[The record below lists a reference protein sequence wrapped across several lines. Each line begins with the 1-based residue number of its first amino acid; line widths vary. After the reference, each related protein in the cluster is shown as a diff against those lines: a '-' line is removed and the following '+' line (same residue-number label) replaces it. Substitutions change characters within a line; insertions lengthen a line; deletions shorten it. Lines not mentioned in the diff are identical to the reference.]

1 MTRAGLR
8 CVSLCANASARQAE
22 RPIRRWSVPRVP
34 EGSLPHEADLIR
46 VSPTAHRP
54 KHRLVCRPMEEVITD
69 EDETDRDR
77 GGRGGVTGVARR
89 GGPRQDAGGRSE
101 HTCQRRHSRPRLST
115 RTPSRQEIRR
125 PPTAAPKPR
134 ARRAASSRPRPRA
147 DQAPSPTDPEVMRMP
162 RATWTISS
170 TGRSDPSVPT
180 EGGSGA
186 AGPSLTPSAAG
197 RRRRPEAKRR
207 RIPLPLGEH
216 RPRSGRRVPPRSR
229 C

>member
-1 MTRAGLR
+1 M
-8 CVSLCANASARQAE
+8 RQPMCQRVRSPGE
-22 RPIRRWSVPRVP
+22 RPIRRWSVPRVR

-101 HTCQRRHSRPRLST
+101 HTCSVVTADHGCRRGRHPG
-115 RTPSRQEIRR
+115 RR
-125 PPTAAPKPR
+125 IETTADSGTEATSEAGGEQPTKTEGG
-134 ARRAASSRPRPRA
+134 S
-147 DQAPSPTDPEVMRMP
+147 APSPTDPEVMRMP

-170 TGRSDPSVPT
+170 TGRSVVPSVPT

-186 AGPSLTPSAAG
+186 AGRSLTPWRPDPVGG
-197 RRRRPEAKRR
+197 RKPN
-207 RIPLPLGEH
+207 GEGSPAPG
-216 RPRSGRRVPPRSR
+216 RTSTRSGRRVPPRSR